1 MAKGT
6 VNKVILVGRL
16 GADPEVK
23 YAASGTAI
31 ATLNVATVDGVKNGD
46 VWEDRTEWNRVVVF
60 GKQAEF
66 CGQYLTKGKSVYV
79 EGSLRTR
86 QWEDSSGNKKYTT
99 EVIARDIQM
108 VGNGGTS
115 PESGSAKPSGRSTG
129 NPGGSKSQEDRLFSP
144 PEDDDIPF

>member
-16 GADPEVK
+16 GADPDMR
-23 YAASGTAI
+23 YAATGTAI
-31 ATLNVATVDGVKNGD
+31 ANLSVATVDSVKNGD
-46 VWEDRTEWNRVVVF
+46 KWEDRTEWNRVVAF
-60 GKQAEF
+60 AKQAEF

-86 QWEDSSGNKKYTT
+86 QWEDSSGVKKYTT
-99 EVIARDIQM
+99 EIIAREIQI
-108 VGNGGTS
+108 VGNGGGS
-115 PESGSAKPSGRSTG
+115 KEAWESAKSEPPKSSGKPKQQDG
-129 NPGGSKSQEDRLFSP
+129 FFEP